1 MFRIKFSREI
11 ILKILYQI
19 DVNKEFDK
27 NPEDYFETNSLIL
40 KGVNEVEMGFIKNI
54 VDYIIKNRS
63 QIDSLISKNLIGWK
77 IERLTPIDRNL
88 LRMGIAESNFNDK
101 KAVIIDDI
109 IRIAKKYSEKDSYKI
124 INAILDKVTK

>member
-27 NPEDYFETNSLIL
+27 NPEKHFEKNSLIL
-40 KGVNEVEMGFIKNI
+40 KGVNEVEMGFIKKI
-54 VDYIIKNRS
+54 VDYIIKNTSR
-63 QIDSLISKNLIGWK
+63 IDKLISQNLIGWK

-124 INAILDKVTK
+124 INAILDKVIK